1 MLRLKKF
8 QMDFCLDTVNRTRVM
23 LRTRQEGTR
32 TRGGR
37 RVFLAFRNY
46 SVTLNSKKTETIPR
60 HNWPQD

>member
-1 MLRLKKF
+1 
-8 QMDFCLDTVNRTRVM
+8 MDFCLDTVNRTRVM